1 MDAYDPVTKKR
12 GRSKR
17 LEYLTKEIERYLENF
32 DDSAYDF
39 TGSPY
44 KTGAEYRR
52 KLETLLE
59 HMRDGQWTNDDMI
72 AAN

>member
-39 TGSPY
+39 TDSPY
-44 KTGAEYRR
+44 KTSAEYRG
-52 KLETLLE
+52 KLEKLLE
-59 HMRDGQWTNDDMI
+59 HMRDGQWSNEDMI